1 MKIKNIHLT
10 HFRRTDI
17 TVFKHRLSL
26 FCTLDFI
33 ILSLIAFGCICLLI
47 FIIRC
52 SFIVSGKEDN
62 AGNDIYTV
70 LVNLSSGF
78 LTGYLVYF
86 LGEKIP
92 IYNKIIRNEHVI
104 EFRLAEYSSKF
115 IEAFSLL
122 VYTNYTNEMDYLK
135 NIPEIQYFL
144 DKDKVGYNHY
154 LVQEFKNSHK
164 IQDKLIE
171 EFQSLEDT
179 WNKLCEIVCVVDTP
193 VTTIVT
199 NLESNCWRYMLT
211 AITMEISQ
219 KLDQFHIIKTGKE
232 LLLSNVDLIRY
243 EQYIK

>member
-1 MKIKNIHLT
+1 MKNIHLI
-10 HFRRTDI
+10 HFKRTDLAI
-17 TVFKHRLSL
+17 FKHKFFL
-26 FCTLDFI
+26 FCTWDFI
-33 ILSLIAFGCICLLI
+33 VLSSIALGCIYLLI

-92 IYNKIIRNEHVI
+92 IYNKTRRNEHVI

-135 NIPEIQYFL
+135 SIPEIQDFL
-144 DKDKVGYNHY
+144 NKDKVRYGYNNY
-154 LVQEFKNSHK
+154 LVQEFTKSK
-164 IQDKLIE
+164 IKQDKLVE

-179 WNKLCEIVCVVDTP
+179 WNKLCEIVYVVDTP

-199 NLESNCWRYMLT
+199 NLESNCWRCIL
-211 AITMEISQ
+211 INIKLGLSQ